1 MVFVLT
7 ALLIP
12 PVLFLFCIIVGECE
26 EYMNNGE
33 KTCPIFVFVIM
44 HKYARGILS
53 VIQTIVESAFVL

>member
-12 PVLFLFCIIVGECE
+12 PVLCLFSIIVGECE

-44 HKYARGILS
+44 HK
-53 VIQTIVESAFVL
+53 